1 MISIQKKTS
10 GHRNV
15 RKTTNLSGNL
25 TLTGGVLHPDCHRL
39 CNEKQLRAQDE
50 TTWWS
55 MCRLARGCHIGKV
68 GDPGWKDLVGY
79 CPVVKDGTGKS
90 MQNGHVNHVNRKI
103 NQMVDFRLQCFDY
116 GTGEPFQNAGL
127 TPPR

>member
-1 MISIQKKTS
+1 MFRDIYSKKTS

-25 TLTGGVLHPDCHRL
+25 TLTGGVLHPDFPRL

-103 NQMVDFRLQCFDY
+103 NQMVDFRLQCLI
-116 GTGEPFQNAGL
+116 TGRVSLFKMPG
-127 TPPR
+127 

>member
-1 MISIQKKTS
+1 
-10 GHRNV
+10 
-15 RKTTNLSGNL
+15 
-25 TLTGGVLHPDCHRL
+25 
-39 CNEKQLRAQDE
+39 
-50 TTWWS
+50 

-103 NQMVDFRLQCFDY
+103 NQMVDFRLQCLI
-116 GTGEPFQNAGL
+116 TGRVSLFKMPG
-127 TPPR
+127 